1 MIILRAIYYFF
12 EIFILLFKN
21 FKNKNFLILTPRFF
35 SILIKK
41 VFILNLNNKNFFSQN
56 VRNFY
61 DINTVYQVFGYEEYD
76 LRSDNKEAR
85 SNVGYAIS
93 HLKGLLHKNPNPSP
107 FEIIDAIDD
116 GWDESYYEFSYAQ
129 EREMEEEDY

>member
-1 MIILRAIYYFF
+1 MKITKSQLEQIIKEEL
-12 EIFILLFKN
+12 
-21 FKNKNFLILTPRFF
+21 
-35 SILIKK
+35 
-41 VFILNLNNKNFFSQN
+41 
-56 VRNFY
+56 
-61 DINTVYQVFGYEEYD
+61 NTVLGEADREHSAYSQRGRDEAEALYDAFWEQAARETRDAVEKEDYEEYD